1 MWTLAILGAAALFA
15 LGWMINAVLYAP
27 SRVKPLVRLIYRR
40 SAWYRSWYFRQAMKR
55 LTLAMRRSERVIGE
69 RLMPVMEKTTQA
81 MREWLE
87 AYQSA

>member
-1 MWTLAILGAAALFA
+1 
-15 LGWMINAVLYAP
+15 
-27 SRVKPLVRLIYRR
+27 
-40 SAWYRSWYFRQAMKR
+40 
-55 LTLAMRRSERVIGE
+55 MRRSERVIGE